1 MTENHSLRKKHLK
14 GEGISI
20 KESLIRFRM
29 KKKVKKHEKIRF
41 KSCLNSRCLYHA
53 GKEIVLLFVLFVLLF
68 ILRVLFFWGNF
79 ATCFFFRF
87 NDKWE
92 HGFNT
97 NIFISDFKFYY
108 VSTQS
113 YFFSYNNH
121 GIIKVC
127 IIVPRN
133 NIRHTLF
140 TDSRNKLFSFILII
154 VVLLASIYDA

>member
-1 MTENHSLRKKHLK
+1 M
-14 GEGISI
+14 
-20 KESLIRFRM
+20 
-29 KKKVKKHEKIRF
+29 KKHEKIRF

-68 ILRVLFFWGNF
+68 ILRVIFFWGNF
-79 ATCFFFRF
+79 ATCFFFDLMI
-87 NDKWE
+87 N
-92 HGFNT
+92 GNT
-97 NIFISDFKFYY
+97 DLIQIFFISDFKFYY

-127 IIVPRN
+127 IIVPPN